1 MKKLNMIDAK
11 KILVSFLTIMTVLLL
26 VVGVSAATSEIVT
39 INSVDVEINGISD
52 PLNEDISVIAGERI
66 SIRVEFEA
74 VENASDVRIEAELQG
89 TKVDSEAEV
98 FVGDVETG
106 KRYVRTLTLK
116 VPYELQDEVSDDL
129 SLNIKVWN
137 GDFKTEFD
145 EIVLRVQ
152 RPSYNVAVMSIGT
165 SQTIDAGETFPVD
178 IVLKNIG
185 YNNLDDLYVT
195 ATISALNIEAR
206 AYFGDLIAVECDD
219 NFDPIDNY
227 GVDLDRK
234 CNEDDEDTVRGRIFL
249 EMPYD
254 AKSGIYSLEVEVSN
268 EDLTLSEVKQIAVE
282 NELPGS
288 VIKSG
293 NALILV
299 NPTNKLKVYRILPE
313 SPATVSENIVVVPAG
328 SSRTVTVNSDSEE
341 SFVVDVFSG
350 ENLVGVVEFSGMKSE
365 TSNAVIVLTVI
376 LTIIFIVLLVAL
388 IVLVTKKPEKEEF
401 GESYY

>member
-1 MKKLNMIDAK
+1 MKKLNMMDTK

-26 VVGVSAATSEIVT
+26 VTGVSAVTSELVT
-39 INSVDVEINGISD
+39 INSVKVNGISD
-52 PLNEDISVIAGERI
+52 SLNEDISVIAGERI
-66 SIRVEFEA
+66 SVEVEFESL
-74 VENASDVRIEAELQG
+74 ENTSDVRIEVELQG

-106 KRYVRTLTLK
+106 KKYIRTLTLR
-116 VPYELQDEVSDDL
+116 VPYELKDEVSDDL
-129 SLNIKVWN
+129 SLDIKVWN
-137 GDFKTEFD
+137 GDFKTEYA

-185 YNNLDDLYVT
+185 YNKLDDLYVT
-195 ATISALNIEAR
+195 VKIPALGLEKTDF
-206 AYFGDLIAVECDD
+206 FGDLIAVECDD
-219 NFDPIDNY
+219 DLSNEENY
-227 GVDLDRK
+227 GVDITRK
-234 CNEDDEDTVRGRIFL
+234 CDEDDKDTVRGRIFL
-249 EMPYD
+249 EMPYN
-254 AKSGIYSLEVEVSN
+254 AESGIYSLEVEVSN
-268 EDLTLSEVKQIAVE
+268 EDLTLSEVKQIAVK

-293 NALILV
+293 NELILV
-299 NPTNKLKVYRILPE
+299 NPTNKLKVYRVLPE
-313 SPATVSENIVVVPAG
+313 SPATVSENVVVVPAG
-328 SSRTVTVNSDSEE
+328 SSRTVTVSSDSTE

-350 ENLVGVVEFSGMKSE
+350 ENLVGTVEFSGMKSE
-365 TSNAVIVLTVI
+365 SSNAVIVLTVI
-376 LTIIFIVLLVAL
+376 LAIIFMVLLVAL

>member
-1 MKKLNMIDAK
+1 MKKLNMMDTK

-26 VVGVSAATSEIVT
+26 VTGVSAVTSELVT
-39 INSVDVEINGISD
+39 INSVKVNGISD
-52 PLNEDISVIAGERI
+52 SLNEDISVIAGERI
-66 SIRVEFEA
+66 SVEVEFESL
-74 VENASDVRIEAELQG
+74 ENTSDVRIEVELQG

-106 KRYVRTLTLK
+106 KKYIRTLTLR
-116 VPYELQDEVSDDL
+116 VPYELKDEVSDDL
-129 SLNIKVWN
+129 SLDIKVWN
-137 GDFKTEFD
+137 GDFKTEYA

-185 YNNLDDLYVT
+185 YNKLDDLYVT
-195 ATISALNIEAR
+195 VKIPALGLEKIDF
-206 AYFGDLIAVECDD
+206 FGDLIAVECDD
-219 NFDPIDNY
+219 DLSNEENY
-227 GVDLDRK
+227 GVDITRK
-234 CNEDDEDTVRGRIFL
+234 CDEDDKDTVRGRIFL
-249 EMPYD
+249 EMPYN
-254 AKSGIYSLEVEVSN
+254 AESGIYSLEVEVSN
-268 EDLTLSEVKQIAVE
+268 EDLTLSEVKQIAVK

-293 NALILV
+293 NELILV
-299 NPTNKLKVYRILPE
+299 NPTNKLKVYRVLPE
-313 SPATVSENIVVVPAG
+313 SPATVSENVVVVPAG
-328 SSRTVTVNSDSEE
+328 SSRTVTVSSDSTE

-350 ENLVGVVEFSGMKSE
+350 ENLVGTVEFSGMKSE
-365 TSNAVIVLTVI
+365 SSNAVIVLTVI
-376 LTIIFIVLLVAL
+376 LAIIFMVLLVAL